1 MRRLPKMTSPN
12 EDCNI
17 VRLYGTAFFRP
28 MLLHPCRIKI
38 AVSVYPCIV
47 ALIADV
53 RPCQPFAGISFS
65 GDRVPAKGNKT
76 PRVPPCRP
84 CAGHDAPGLL
94 SDLTQKHERDNSS
107 KIKRGFRQAKTGI
120 STAQKESRNK
130 ARRLTPHI
138 SHRPATADRDFGRKQ
153 ELSGALAG
161 WQGCLRFPDSH
172 SKSVTNPRFRA
183 DVPHIPGVTASEKI
197 ELRKIRH
204 FEGKEAFL

>member
-1 MRRLPKMTSPN
+1 MVSPN

-17 VRLYGTAFFRP
+17 VRLCGTAFFRP
-28 MLLHPCRIKI
+28 MALQPCGIKI
-38 AVSVYPCIV
+38 AASVYPCIV

-53 RPCQPFAGISFS
+53 RPCPTFAGICFS

-107 KIKRGFRQAKTGI
+107 KRNRGFRQAKTGI

-130 ARRLTPHI
+130 ARRLTPHK
-138 SHRPATADRDFGRKQ
+138 SQRPATADRDFGRK
-153 ELSGALAG
+153 
-161 WQGCLRFPDSH
+161 
-172 SKSVTNPRFRA
+172 
-183 DVPHIPGVTASEKI
+183 
-197 ELRKIRH
+197 
-204 FEGKEAFL
+204 